1 MESEMKRILVAA
13 ALLAIA
19 SPALAQSYD
28 PDLGSGNL
36 DAAAYASDAHAQA
49 NNRTHPVR
57 HRTVRRASPSQAYA
71 QVPQAAVP
79 RAPAFA
85 TGYRWPGARYDAYGY
100 YIDPNSPGRW

>member
-1 MESEMKRILVAA
+1 MKRIVVAA
-13 ALLAIA
+13 ALVFAIA

-36 DAAAYASDAHAQA
+36 DAAAYATSRHTQV

-57 HRTVRRASPSQAYA
+57 HRTVRRASPSEAYA
-71 QVPQAAVP
+71 QSPQAAFP
-79 RAPAFA
+79 GAPSF
-85 TGYRWPGARYDAYGY
+85 GYRWPGARYDAYGY

>member
-1 MESEMKRILVAA
+1 MKRILVAA

-36 DAAAYASDAHAQA
+36 DAAAYASDSHAQA
-49 NNRTHPVR
+49 HTRTHPVR

>member
-36 DAAAYASDAHAQA
+36 DAAAYASDSHAQA

-71 QVPQAAVP
+71 QVPQAVFP
-79 RAPAFA
+79 GAPAI
-85 TGYRWPGARYDAYGY
+85 GYRWPGARYDAYGY

>member
-1 MESEMKRILVAA
+1 MKRILVAA
-13 ALLAIA
+13 ALVAIA

-36 DAAAYASDAHAQA
+36 DAAAYASDSHAQA

-79 RAPAFA
+79 PAFA
-85 TGYRWPGARYDAYGY
+85 TGYRWPGASYDAYGY

>member
-13 ALLAIA
+13 ALVSAIA

-36 DAAAYASDAHAQA
+36 DAAAYASDSHAQA

-57 HRTVRRASPSQAYA
+57 HRTVRRASPSEAYA
-71 QVPQAAVP
+71 QVPQAAAP
-79 RAPAFA
+79 RDPAPKRGDTSGKLVAA
-85 TGYRWPGARYDAYGY
+85 SAAWLISRCH
-100 YIDPNSPGRW
+100 